1 VKIQADLAPP
11 PASHG
16 GGPSNAPRGSSRP
29 TAVAEGDQRPDA
41 PRVLVV
47 EDEPSIRAIVTD
59 LLRFEG
65 YEVRDAGNGLEAL
78 SMLDAWRPDAIVLD
92 LMMPVMNGWAFAE
105 AAHQVLGPHDV
116 PPILVASASPDLAD
130 AAASLRKFGVRA
142 AVAKPFDVDVLLAAL
157 QRLIV
162 RTTADAWPA
171 AS

>member
-1 VKIQADLAPP
+1 VKIQADPAPP

-16 GGPSNAPRGSSRP
+16 GGPGDTPRGSSSP
-29 TAVAEGDQRPDA
+29 TAAAHGDQRPDA
-41 PRVLVV
+41 GRVLVV
-47 EDEPSIRAIVTD
+47 EDEPSIRAIITD

-65 YEVRDAGNGLEAL
+65 YEVRDAGHGLEAL
-78 SMLDAWRPDAIVLD
+78 SMLEAWRPDAIVLD

-105 AAHQVLGPHDV
+105 AAHQVLGPTDV

-157 QRLIV
+157 ERLIV

-171 AS
+171 

>member
-1 VKIQADLAPP
+1 VKGQADPAPP
-11 PASHG
+11 PATQG
-16 GGPSNAPRGSSRP
+16 GEVYKPSTNDG
-29 TAVAEGDQRPDA
+29 PDA
-41 PRVLVV
+41 ARVLVV

-65 YEVRDAGNGLEAL
+65 YEVREAGHGLDAL

-92 LMMPVMNGWAFAE
+92 LMMPVMDGWAFAE
-105 AAHQVLGPHDV
+105 AAANVLGPAEV

-157 QRLIV
+157 ERLIV
-162 RTTADAWPA
+162 RTRADAWPG
-171 AS
+171 